1 MRAQLSIDQQFQ
13 LIKPVT
19 KAEVKEALKSIS
31 DIQSPDPD
39 GYGSGFFKQAW
50 DVIEDDLCSAALEF
64 FSTGQL
70 LKSFNRTVVVLI
82 PKLID
87 PRGLEDYRPITCCS
101 TFYKC
106 LSKILC
112 LRLQSA
118 FLTLIDENQAALW
131 RSRVFYTMCL

>member
-50 DVIEDDLCSAALEF
+50 DVIEDDLCSIALE
-64 FSTGQL
+64 
-70 LKSFNRTVVVLI
+70 
-82 PKLID
+82 
-87 PRGLEDYRPITCCS
+87 
-101 TFYKC
+101 TF
-106 LSKILC
+106 
-112 LRLQSA
+112 
-118 FLTLIDENQAALW
+118 
-131 RSRVFYTMCL
+131 